1 MCQNTRKKDL
11 FSKDIRNCFSLD
23 QFYFRWVRNLSSD
36 LYWLAKG
43 ILFKNYHF
51 FIHCNCNKT
60 KYGLKLIFR
69 FKFTITNSTFSLNLD
84 PPKPLKYDAIINGRP
99 FTEIFKFQPATRQ
112 LVEYLNNGSV
122 VVQVI
127 GKQYVRKSAVA
138 RHKGMHTRDLIKSDR
153 GVFSKY
159 VQLFAI

>member
-1 MCQNTRKKDL
+1 MPTTLVLICFHCQEA
-11 FSKDIRNCFSLD
+11 FYSKIN
-23 QFYFRWVRNLSSD
+23 
-36 LYWLAKG
+36 
-43 ILFKNYHF
+43 F
-51 FIHCNCNKT
+51 FIHCNSKKT

-69 FKFTITNSTFSLNLD
+69 SKFTITNSTFSLNFD
-84 PPKPLKYDAIINGRP
+84 PPEPLKYDDVIYGRP
-99 FTEIFKFQPATRQ
+99 FIEIFKFQPATRQ

-159 VQLFAI
+159 VHRLPIQKF

>member
-1 MCQNTRKKDL
+1 M
-11 FSKDIRNCFSLD
+11 
-23 QFYFRWVRNLSSD
+23 
-36 LYWLAKG
+36 
-43 ILFKNYHF
+43 
-51 FIHCNCNKT
+51 
-60 KYGLKLIFR
+60 
-69 FKFTITNSTFSLNLD
+69 
-84 PPKPLKYDAIINGRP
+84 KYDDVIYGRP
-99 FTEIFKFQPATRQ
+99 FIEIFKFQPATRQ

-159 VQLFAI
+159 VHTYIFFAIIQTFLTCFLHFT

>member
-1 MCQNTRKKDL
+1 M
-11 FSKDIRNCFSLD
+11 
-23 QFYFRWVRNLSSD
+23 
-36 LYWLAKG
+36 
-43 ILFKNYHF
+43 
-51 FIHCNCNKT
+51 
-60 KYGLKLIFR
+60 
-69 FKFTITNSTFSLNLD
+69 D
-84 PPKPLKYDAIINGRP
+84 PPKPLKYDDVIYGRP

-159 VQLFAI
+159 VHRLPIQKF

>member
-1 MCQNTRKKDL
+1 MT
-11 FSKDIRNCFSLD
+11 
-23 QFYFRWVRNLSSD
+23 
-36 LYWLAKG
+36 
-43 ILFKNYHF
+43 
-51 FIHCNCNKT
+51 
-60 KYGLKLIFR
+60 
-69 FKFTITNSTFSLNLD
+69 
-84 PPKPLKYDAIINGRP
+84 PPSPLKYDDVIYGRP

-159 VQLFAI
+159 VHRLPIQKFWTPIFFIVSCSHYVLFIMPFTFHLIGATLHRKYTWPKYIVHTLRKDSLLFYIVM

>member
-1 MCQNTRKKDL
+1 M
-11 FSKDIRNCFSLD
+11 
-23 QFYFRWVRNLSSD
+23 
-36 LYWLAKG
+36 
-43 ILFKNYHF
+43 
-51 FIHCNCNKT
+51 
-60 KYGLKLIFR
+60 IFR
-69 FKFTITNSTFSLNLD
+69 FKFTITNSTFSLNFD
-84 PPKPLKYDAIINGRP
+84 PPEPLKYDDVIYGRP
-99 FTEIFKFQPATRQ
+99 FIEIFKFQPATRQ